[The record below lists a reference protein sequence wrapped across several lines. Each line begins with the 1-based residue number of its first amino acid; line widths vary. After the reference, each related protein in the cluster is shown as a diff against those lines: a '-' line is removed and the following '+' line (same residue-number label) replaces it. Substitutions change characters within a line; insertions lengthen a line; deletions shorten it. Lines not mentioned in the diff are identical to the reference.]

1 MVPLFV
7 LLALWLFFDRLHSDL
22 FIRELRDAF
31 ALFLTIVVA
40 EVVVIL
46 HFFDDSLACLRNHL
60 TRYFF
65 CSLCIYAR
73 FVSVGSLL

>member
-7 LLALWLFFDRLHSDL
+7 LLALWLFFDRLHSEL

-46 HFFDDSLACLRNHL
+46 HFLTTHGLACG
-60 TRYFF
+60 
-65 CSLCIYAR
+65 II
-73 FVSVGSLL
+73 

>member
-1 MVPLFV
+1 
-7 LLALWLFFDRLHSDL
+7 LALWLFFDRLHSEL

-46 HFFDDSLACLRNHL
+46 HFLTTHGLACG
-60 TRYFF
+60 
-65 CSLCIYAR
+65 II
-73 FVSVGSLL
+73 